1 MTAQQRKPGRGCLFY
16 TGIALGLSVVVLIIA
31 SYLGYRWAKSE
42 IDQFTDNQPMPVP
55 TVQMPQAE
63 LDALRTRIK
72 NFAEAVEQ
80 NQPTDPLAFT
90 ADEANALIAATP
102 ELVTVRGHLHFD
114 FQGSNVLAQ
123 FSVPAEDLGLRPL
136 KGRYV
141 NASGTFRVALTNGLL
156 NVNAQSLSAKG
167 APFADTFLN
176 RIKPQNFAYKLDQD
190 PQAKSVL
197 GKLEDVRVADD
208 KLILVPKSSR

>member
-1 MTAQQRKPGRGCLFY
+1 MTVQQQKPGRGCLFY
-16 TGIALGLSVVVLIIA
+16 TGIALALSVVVLIIA

-42 IDQFTDNQPMPVP
+42 IDQFTDVQPMPVP
-55 TVQMPQAE
+55 SVQLSETE
-63 LDALRTRIK
+63 LANLRTRIK

-80 NQPTDPLAFT
+80 NQPTEPLAFT
-90 ADEANALIAATP
+90 DDEANALIAATP

-141 NASGTFRVALTNGLL
+141 NASGTFSVTLTNGLL
-156 NVNAQSLSAKG
+156 NVNAQTLSAKG
-167 APFADTFLN
+167 EPFADTFLN
-176 RIKPQNFAYKLDQD
+176 RIKPQNFAYKLDQNAE
-190 PQAKSVL
+190 AKAVM
-197 GKLEDVRVADD
+197 GKLADVRVEDD